1 MRPPADPHR
10 LPGWLSL
17 PLLPAAWVYGL
28 GAALRGRRQARQA
41 RRLDHPVISVGNLTV
56 GGTGKTP
63 VTAFLAAA
71 LRDAGLRPAILTRG
85 YGGKDP
91 GTESGILLVSDG
103 RQVFPDAA
111 EAGDEPFLLARRLP
125 GVAVVRGADRYAAG
139 LWYDKRYDVDVFLLD
154 DGFQHRRLH
163 RDFDLLLVDGRR
175 GVGNGRVL
183 PAGPLREPLSA
194 IRRAD
199 AVLVTR
205 RTAGDPGEA
214 LPRRWRRRLGEKPVW
229 VTDLVP
235 DGLRDAGGQPL
246 DPPAGLCD
254 LPAVAVAG
262 LADPGQFFRMLERH
276 GALLL
281 AELPFPDHCPY
292 GPPDVRRI
300 RDAVKRSAAPWV
312 LATAKDAVKLEGCD
326 LGAPLRV
333 VEARLD
339 PAPAGILDVLA
350 AHPAFR
356 SLLGRNRSR
365 ANRFD
370 D

>member
-1 MRPPADPHR
+1 MRSPADPHR
-10 LPGWLSL
+10 LPGWLSG
-17 PLLPAAWVYGL
+17 PLLPLSWLYGL
-28 GAALRGRRQARQA
+28 GAVVRGGRQA
-41 RRLDHPVISVGNLTV
+41 RRAKRLHHPVVSVGNLTV

-71 LRDAGLRPAILTRG
+71 LRDAGLRPVILTRG
-85 YGGKDP
+85 YGGKGLPP
-91 GTESGILLVSDG
+91 GSGVLLVSDG
-103 RQVFPDAA
+103 RQIFPGADS
-111 EAGDEPFLLARRLP
+111 AGDEPLLLARKLP

-139 LWYDKRYDVDVFLLD
+139 LWFEKRYDVDLFLLD
-154 DGFQHRRLH
+154 DGFQHRGLH

-175 GVGNGRVL
+175 GVGNGRTL

-194 IRRAD
+194 AARAD

-205 RTAGDPGEA
+205 RGPGEPGDP
-214 LPRRWRRRLGEKPVW
+214 LPWRLRRRLGEKPVW
-229 VTDLVP
+229 AADLVP
-235 DGLRDAGGQPL
+235 DGLRDAGGELPGS
-246 DPPAGLCD
+246 PAGLPG

-262 LADPGQFFRMLERH
+262 LADPGQFFRMLARH
-276 GALLL
+276 GARLLEEL
-281 AELPFPDHCPY
+281 AFPDHCPY

-333 VEARLD
+333 VDVRLD
-339 PAPAGILDVLA
+339 PAPAELLDTLA

-356 SLLGRNRSR
+356 SLLGRRPPRNPRLEG
-365 ANRFD
+365 
-370 D
+370 

>member
-1 MRPPADPHR
+1 MRSRVDPHR
-10 LPGWLSL
+10 VPGWLSL
-17 PLLPAAWVYGL
+17 PLLPLSWLYGL
-28 GAALRGRRQARQA
+28 GASLRGRRQAREP
-41 RRLDHPVISVGNLTV
+41 RRLHHPVLSVGNLTV

-85 YGGKDP
+85 YGGKKA
-91 GTESGILLVSDG
+91 GTDTGTLLVSDG
-103 RQVFPDAA
+103 RQVFPGAA
-111 EAGDEPFLLARRLP
+111 EAGDEPYLLARRLP

-194 IRRAD
+194 AARAD

-205 RTAGDPGEA
+205 HGEGDPVEA
-214 LPRRWRRRLGEKPVW
+214 LPRRLRRRLGGKPVW
-229 VTDLVP
+229 AADLVS
-235 DGLRDAGGQPL
+235 DGLRDAEGLPMNPPL
-246 DPPAGLCD
+246 SLRG

-262 LADPGQFFRMLERH
+262 LADPGQFFRMLARE
-276 GALLL
+276 GACLGE
-281 AELPFPDHCPY
+281 ELSFPDHCPY
-292 GPPDVRRI
+292 GRAETDRIRAAVRRTG
-300 RDAVKRSAAPWV
+300 APCV
-312 LATAKDAVKLEGCD
+312 LATAKDAVKLEGLD

-333 VEARLD
+333 VELRLD
-339 PAPAGILDVLA
+339 PAPVELLDTLS

-356 SLLGRNRSR
+356 ALFGRNQPRGP
-365 ANRFD
+365 RFGD
-370 D
+370 